1 MALNR
6 DKMADQARLYLATW
20 TAPPAATH
28 AGADR
33 VNRYVE
39 AARASPYTAGHAAAF
54 HLPPVLYARIILKL
68 FNGETKK

>member
-1 MALNR
+1 MAFNR
-6 DKMADQARLYLATW
+6 DKMVDQARLYLDTW
-20 TAPPAATH
+20 NAPPAATH

-54 HLPPVLYARIILKL
+54 CLPPVTYARMILKL
-68 FNGETKK
+68 FNRGETK